1 MLIRAQIGEIKNPNL
16 VLGTRRY
23 RTSGAIR
30 WLKDLFDGFR
40 TQSDARG
47 FPQNAERRR
56 FDFFALSR
64 NDQTLHAVDV
74 KALG

>member
-1 MLIRAQIGEIKNPNL
+1 MLIRAQVGEIKNPNL

-40 TQSDARG
+40 AQSNACG
-47 FPQNAERRR
+47 LPQNAERRR
-56 FDFFALSR
+56 FDFFALSDS
-64 NDQTLHAVDV
+64 NQALHTVNV